1 MGQHEMPALL
11 LDFWVWLCKTLLN
24 LFHQNTFA
32 MLSSLLFVIVCSFCT
47 LASVTMVKDQPQL
60 EMGNISQFLNKQENF
75 EQEQAFEVAEL
86 WINYEQNKVCKAV
99 YRWLART
106 PLVLKISLAC
116 PCLAA
121 GIWNLKANSL
131 WTTWM
136 CWTGLVFECLRYLR
150 NQQVP

>member
-11 LDFWVWLCKTLLN
+11 LDFWVWLCKMVLN

-60 EMGNISQFLNKQENF
+60 EMGNISRFLNKHETF
-75 EQEQAFEVAEL
+75 EQEQAFEVAAL

-99 YRWLART
+99 YRWLSKN
-106 PLVLKISLAC
+106 PLSPENLSCMSMFGSRHLKSESQLFVNYLNVLSSLQM
-116 PCLAA
+116 LEV
-121 GIWNLKANSL
+121 LEKS
-131 WTTWM
+131 T
-136 CWTGLVFECLRYLR
+136 
-150 NQQVP
+150 VP

>member
-1 MGQHEMPALL
+1 M
-11 LDFWVWLCKTLLN
+11 LLN

-86 WINYEQNKVCKAV
+86 
-99 YRWLART
+99 
-106 PLVLKISLAC
+106 
-116 PCLAA
+116 
-121 GIWNLKANSL
+121 
-131 WTTWM
+131 
-136 CWTGLVFECLRYLR
+136 
-150 NQQVP
+150 